1 MTHEAMITIRPILT
15 SDAAGFHST
24 LSAVCRE
31 RRYLATVEAP
41 PLEKVEGFV
50 SDNVLAGHPQFVA
63 DHEGKIVGWC
73 DAIPGEHG
81 GAHIGRLGMGVLK
94 HHRGQGIGRR
104 LLDATIERTWAI
116 GMQKIEL
123 SVYSSNEPAIQL
135 YKKLG
140 FVEEG
145 VKKRGRLVDGIYD
158 DVVLM
163 ALFP

>member
-1 MTHEAMITIRPILT
+1 MITIRLIR
-15 SDAAGFHST
+15 SADAAGFHDT
-24 LSAVCRE
+24 LGEVCRE
-31 RRYLATVEAP
+31 RRYLATIEGP
-41 PLEKVEGFV
+41 PLANVEKFV
-50 SDNVLAGHPQFVA
+50 NGNVSAGHAQFVA
-63 DHEGKIVGWC
+63 EDEGRIVGWC

-94 HHRGQGIGRR
+94 DYRGQKIGQR
-104 LLDATIERTWAI
+104 LLEATIERCWEN
-116 GMQKIEL
+116 GLQKIEL
-123 SVYSSNEPAIQL
+123 SVYSSNEAAMQL

-163 ALFP
+163 ALFPGGGA